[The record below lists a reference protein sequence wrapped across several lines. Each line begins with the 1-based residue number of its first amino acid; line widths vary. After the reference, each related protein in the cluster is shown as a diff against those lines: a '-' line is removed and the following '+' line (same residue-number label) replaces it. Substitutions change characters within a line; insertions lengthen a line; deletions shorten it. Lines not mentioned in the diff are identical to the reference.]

1 MGKHF
6 QYISINTICEALR
19 PRKAKALPLIHAL
32 TGCDTTSS
40 FQGRGKE
47 CAWDALNAYQEDMEA
62 FLSVLDGKFTA
73 LDADSVAFSVIDNL
87 LLFFTTKTV
96 LQEESSSPNK
106 GDHWKVFFGT
116 PCESV
121 GHDPRNI
128 CANFGAC
135 TQKCRKNH

>member
-6 QYISINTICEALR
+6 QYISVNTICEALR

-32 TGCDTTSS
+32 IGCDTTSS
-40 FQGRGKE
+40 FQGGGKE
-47 CAWDALNAYQEDMEA
+47 CAWDVLNAYQEAMEA

-96 LQEESSSPNK
+96 LQ
-106 GDHWKVFFGT
+106 DKVNATRREFF
-116 PCESV
+116 P
-121 GHDPRNI
+121 
-128 CANFGAC
+128 
-135 TQKCRKNH
+135 K